1 MARRLVGEAI
11 TLLVLNAN
19 KVPATINI
27 ASGGEQYTLS
37 SNDLQSD
44 HVQLNG
50 EDLKLS
56 GDDRLPAIKGKK
68 IKGGNVELPSASITF
83 IAFEKAG
90 K

>member
-1 MARRLVGEAI
+1 LKGHYAGI
-11 TLLVLNAN
+11 TLLVLNTN
-19 KVPATINI
+19 KASATINI

-56 GDDRLPAIKGKK
+56 VDDMLPAIKGKK
-68 IKGGNVELPSASITF
+68 INAGNVKLPSASITF
-83 IAFEKAG
+83 IAFESAG